1 MIRSY
6 TGKKENFVGPEVH
19 NFDYLH
25 SHGIRRLST
34 YSEDEIHKRL
44 KTYFKFLV
52 VRHPMERLVSAFRS
66 KFGRQ
71 TGVQSAFERYAS
83 EIRNQGNNSEL
94 SFSNFVEY
102 ISSAHRHH
110 YESKKYESGAR
121 YLEPHWAQYSTLCHP
136 CHIDYDY
143 IVKFETM
150 REDAAYVLSKLGPHH
165 ECLDDKY
172 PELFNYNQSTS
183 SVFDQYFSTLT
194 AAQIERLKDINNVD
208 FKLFGYSSYKFG

>member
-19 NFDYLH
+19 NFDYMR

-34 YSEDEIHKRL
+34 YSEDEIRRRL

-52 VRHPMERLVSAFRS
+52 VRHPMERLVSAFRA
-66 KFGRQ
+66 KFRRQ
-71 TGVQSAFERYAS
+71 AGVQPAFERYAS
-83 EIRNQGNNSEL
+83 EIRKQGNNFKL
-94 SFSNFVEY
+94 SFSKFVEY

-110 YESKKYESGAR
+110 YKAKKNESGVR

-150 REDAAYVLSKLGPHH
+150 KKDAAYVLSKLGPHH
-165 ECLDDKY
+165 KCLEDKY

-194 AAQIERLKDINNVD
+194 AAQIERLKDIYNVD
-208 FKLFGYSSYKFG
+208 FKLFGYSS